1 MARSGRWIGVA
12 LAVVAVT
19 LVVWALLRNPNTVPR
34 QGATAPGPR
43 VAQTPGQRPAAS
55 PTPRGGVVP
64 PTVIKETTISSV
76 DERGRP
82 QWELHATS
90 VVVDSAAGT
99 VTLTGVTGTY
109 FKEGKPAISF
119 TAPRG
124 TFFIVTRNVALS
136 ERVQAR
142 SVSGHRLEAD
152 LMRWIHKAQQIEAS
166 GAIVLHQRGLTIHA
180 DRLTADAALQRT
192 RLEGRIRVTVAE

>member
-1 MARSGRWIGVA
+1 MARNTRWIGVA
-12 LAVVAVT
+12 LAVLAAT
-19 LVVWALLRNPNTVPR
+19 LVVWALLRNPNQTSERAATSPVPR
-34 QGATAPGPR
+34 VT
-43 VAQTPGQRPAAS
+43 QTPRPPVS
-55 PTPRGGVVP
+55 PTPSAGGVP
-64 PTVIKETTISSV
+64 QAVIKGTTVSSV
-76 DERGRP
+76 DEKGRR
-82 QWELHATS
+82 QWELRATS

-99 VTLTGVTGTY
+99 AALTAVAGTY

-142 SVSGHRLEAD
+142 SVSGHTLEAD
-152 LMRWIHKAQQIEAS
+152 LIRWVHKTQQIEAS
-166 GAIVLHQRGLTIHA
+166 GAIVLRQRGLTIYA
-180 DRLTADAALQRT
+180 DRLTADVALQRT